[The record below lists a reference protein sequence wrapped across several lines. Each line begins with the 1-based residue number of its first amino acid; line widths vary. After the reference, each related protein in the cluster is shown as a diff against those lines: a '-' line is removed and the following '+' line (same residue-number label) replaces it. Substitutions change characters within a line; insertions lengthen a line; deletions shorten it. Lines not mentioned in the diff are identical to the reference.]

1 MENWIVAL
9 SALGAGLAVGLGAI
23 GSGIGMGQCSAAALE
38 GMARQPEAEGP
49 LRNYMIIAFAFM
61 ESLTIYGLV
70 IALVLIFANPL
81 VKKYVKTGEQ
91 HAGSAAAVAVAPR

>member
-1 MENWIVAL
+1 MESWIVAF

-23 GSGIGMGQCSAAALE
+23 GSGIGMGHCSSAALE
-38 GMARQPEAEGP
+38 GMARQPESEGSM
-49 LRNYMIIAFAFM
+49 RNYMIIAFAFM

-81 VKKYVKTGEQ
+81 AKKYVKVSEQ
-91 HAGSAAAVAVAPR
+91 HTAGPSTVATAAR